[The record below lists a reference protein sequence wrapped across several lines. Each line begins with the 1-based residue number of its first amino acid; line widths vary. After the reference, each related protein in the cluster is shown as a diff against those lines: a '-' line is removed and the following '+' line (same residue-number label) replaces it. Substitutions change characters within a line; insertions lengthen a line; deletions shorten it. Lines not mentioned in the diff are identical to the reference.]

1 MTYLHMIRLLNNI
14 LQRFRFVSFTDKI
27 FISFLLLVERI
38 IFLASAGVL
47 ALTTSVLEVN

>member
-1 MTYLHMIRLLNNI
+1 MYVRMIQLLNI
-14 LQRFRFVSFTDKI
+14 LHRFRFVSFTDKI
-27 FISFLLLVERI
+27 SISLLLIVERM